1 MQNAKTSFDP
11 SVSESQNFGWQ
22 NLGFPFILIRE
33 ANQPRLKMFSKSR
46 WRCPTYFDLIGNNRI
61 QIDCNQ
67 KHNYS

>member
-1 MQNAKTSFDP
+1 MYPIAICLFVWFRQHLPSIKPPDFMQNAKTSFDP

-46 WRCPTYFDLIGNNRI
+46 
-61 QIDCNQ
+61 
-67 KHNYS
+67 